1 MSLRK
6 KRHLKAILATVAVV
20 AVVGSL
26 VGFRATQAKKPDDKK
41 DAPVVLE
48 FTPADVA
55 VVELRSLTR
64 SIAFSGSVAPLVQ
77 TTVKSK
83 VPGEVNRVLVR
94 EGETVAAGQL
104 LAQIDTLD
112 LQSRLDAQAASLE
125 EARARLTIADKN
137 RVNNQ
142 QLLNQRFISQNAY
155 DTTQSVYE
163 AGVALVNSQEA
174 QLRIARKA
182 LEDAAVRAPF
192 AGIVARRM
200 AHAGEKVNVDSP
212 LFTLVDLGR
221 MEIEAPAPAAEVPAI
236 KVGQPATFRVDG
248 FGERAF
254 HGKVER
260 INPVADANSR
270 AITLYISVD
279 NRDGLLKGGMFTKGQ
294 IVLDET
300 RKSAVIPA
308 AAVREESGQMY
319 VFTIEGGKIA
329 RRPVQVGFTEPQQ
342 GLVEVRSGLEQG
354 LNVVSARVSGLKA
367 GAPAMLKPAAAQ
379 PARQG

>member
-1 MSLRK
+1 MFLRK
-6 KRHLKAILATVAVV
+6 PRHMKPIIAVV
-20 AVVGSL
+20 AAVVVIGSL
-26 VGFRATQAKKPDDKK
+26 VGFRATQAHKPEDKK

-55 VVELRSLTR
+55 VVEVRSLTR
-64 SIAFSGSVAPLVQ
+64 SIQFSGSIMPVVQ

-83 VPGEVNRVLVR
+83 VPGEVTHLMAR
-94 EGETVAAGQL
+94 EGQAVEPGQL
-104 LAQIDTLD
+104 LAQIDTRD
-112 LQSRLDAQAASLE
+112 LQSRLDAAVASLE
-125 EARARLTIADKN
+125 EARARLTIAEKN

-142 QLLNQRFISQNAY
+142 QLLNQKFISQNAY

-163 AGVALVNSQEA
+163 AGVALVNSQDA
-174 QLRIARKA
+174 QVRIARKA
-182 LEDAAVRAPF
+182 LEDAQVRAPF

-200 AHAGEKVNVDSP
+200 ANTGEKVSVDSP

-221 MEIEAPAPAAEVPAI
+221 MEIEAPAPAAEVPSI
-236 KVGQPATFRVDG
+236 RVGQAASFRVDG
-248 FGERAF
+248 FGERNF
-254 HGKVER
+254 EGRVER

-270 AITLYISVD
+270 SITLYISVA
-279 NRDGLLKGGMFTKGQ
+279 NRDGSLKGGMFAKGQ

-300 RKSAVIPA
+300 RRSAVVPA
-308 AAVREESGQMY
+308 AAIREESGQLY

-342 GLVEVRSGLEQG
+342 GLVEVQSGLEQG

-367 GAPAMLKPAAAQ
+367 GAPAMMKPAGAT

>member
-6 KRHLKAILATVAVV
+6 TRHLKAILATIAVV

>member
-142 QLLNQRFISQNAY
+142 QLLNQKFISQNAY

>member
-1 MSLRK
+1 MLHSK
-6 KRHLKAILATVAVV
+6 PVLAGLVV
-20 AVVGSL
+20 VVLLGTL
-26 VGFRATQAKKPDDKK
+26 VGFRATQAHKGDEKK

-55 VVELRSLTR
+55 VVEVRSLTR
-64 SIAFSGSVAPLVQ
+64 SIAFSGSLAPVVQ

-104 LAQIDTLD
+104 LAQIDTVD
-112 LQSRLDAQAASLE
+112 LQSRLDAQAAALE
-125 EARARLTIADKN
+125 EAKARLTIAEKN

-142 QLLNQRFISQNAY
+142 QLLNQKFISQNAF
-155 DTTQSVYE
+155 DTAQSVYE
-163 AGVALVNSQEA
+163 AGVASVNSQEA
-174 QLRIARKA
+174 QVRLARKA
-182 LEDAAVRAPF
+182 LDDAAVRAPF
-192 AGIVARRM
+192 PGIIARRM
-200 AHAGEKVNVDSP
+200 ANAGEKVNVDSP
-212 LFTLVDLGR
+212 LFNLVDLGR
-221 MEIEAPAPAAEVPAI
+221 MEIEAPAPAAEVPSI
-236 KVGQPATFRVDG
+236 RVGQPASFRVDG

-254 HGKVER
+254 EGKVER

-270 AITLYISVD
+270 AITLYISVA
-279 NRDGLLKGGMFTKGQ
+279 NRDGLLKGGMFAKGQ

-300 RKSAVIPA
+300 RRSAVVPA
-308 AAVREESGQMY
+308 AAIREESGQSY

-329 RRPVQVGFTEPQQ
+329 RRTVQVGFTEPQQ

-367 GAPAMLKPAAAQ
+367 GAPATMKPAAAA
-379 PARQG
+379 PARSG

>member
-6 KRHLKAILATVAVV
+6 TRHLKAIVATVAVV

>member
-6 KRHLKAILATVAVV
+6 TRHLKAIVATVAVV

-94 EGETVAAGQL
+94 EGEAVAAGQL

-142 QLLNQRFISQNAY
+142 QLLNQKFISQNAY

>member
-112 LQSRLDAQAASLE
+112 LQSRLDAQAF
-125 EARARLTIADKN
+125 
-137 RVNNQ
+137 
-142 QLLNQRFISQNAY
+142 QL
-155 DTTQSVYE
+155 
-163 AGVALVNSQEA
+163 SQEDW
-174 QLRIARKA
+174 I
-182 LEDAAVRAPF
+182 
-192 AGIVARRM
+192 
-200 AHAGEKVNVDSP
+200 
-212 LFTLVDLGR
+212 
-221 MEIEAPAPAAEVPAI
+221 
-236 KVGQPATFRVDG
+236 
-248 FGERAF
+248 
-254 HGKVER
+254 
-260 INPVADANSR
+260 
-270 AITLYISVD
+270 
-279 NRDGLLKGGMFTKGQ
+279 
-294 IVLDET
+294 
-300 RKSAVIPA
+300 
-308 AAVREESGQMY
+308 
-319 VFTIEGGKIA
+319 
-329 RRPVQVGFTEPQQ
+329 
-342 GLVEVRSGLEQG
+342 
-354 LNVVSARVSGLKA
+354 
-367 GAPAMLKPAAAQ
+367 
-379 PARQG
+379 

>member
-83 VPGEVNRVLVR
+83 VPGEMNRVLVR

-142 QLLNQRFISQNAY
+142 QLLNQKFISQNAY